1 MAEARTDA
9 GRAEREHSG
18 NGGDDPVE
26 QRGQD
31 YVPKGVERK
40 TGLWPTLKRTA
51 LEFQEDNLTDWAATL
66 TYYGLLALF
75 PALIVL
81 VSIVGLFGDPE
92 STTNTLTDIVTKV
105 GPDSAA
111 STFAAPISQVTE
123 SRGTAGFALIASTLV
138 ALWSASGYLGAFIR
152 ASNVIYETREGRPFW
167 KLRPLQL
174 LLTLVVV
181 LLLAV
186 MALGVVLTGPIV
198 SDVAEPIG
206 VSDTAVSIWN
216 YAKWLLIAVL
226 FVLMI
231 GLIYYASP
239 NVQQRGYKWITPG
252 GLVALVVW
260 LLASAGFGLY
270 VSQFG
275 SYNKV
280 YGSLAGVVIILI
292 WMWLTNLAI
301 LFGHELNAER
311 ERDVQLEE
319 GVPGAE
325 REIQLEPRDEP
336 DRRRTV

>member
-1 MAEARTDA
+1 MPDPEDEERPAENGHDEDPT
-9 GRAEREHSG
+9 ERR
-18 NGGDDPVE
+18 GD
-26 QRGQD
+26 D
-31 YVPKGVERK
+31 YVPRGVERK
-40 TGLWPTLKRTA
+40 TGVWPTLKRTVG
-51 LEFQEDNLTDWAATL
+51 EFREDNLTDWAATL

-81 VSIVGLFGDPE
+81 VSIVGLVGDPQ

-111 STFAAPISQVTE
+111 TTFEGPIKQVTE
-123 SRGTAGFALIASTLV
+123 SRATAGFALIASTVV

-174 LLTLVVV
+174 LMTLVIV

-206 VSDTAVSIWN
+206 ISDTAVSIWN
-216 YAKWLLIAVL
+216 YAKWILIALL

-239 NVQQRGYKWITPG
+239 NVKQRGFKWITPG

-260 LLASAGFGLY
+260 LVASAGFGLY
-270 VSQFG
+270 VSRFG

-292 WMWLTNLAI
+292 WMWITNLAI

-311 ERDVQLEE
+311 ERDVQLKE
-319 GVPGAE
+319 GKPGAD

-336 DRRRTV
+336 ARRRTV

>member
-1 MAEARTDA
+1 MAEAGTEA
-9 GRAEREHSG
+9 ERAERERSG

-81 VSIVGLFGDPE
+81 VSIVGLVGNPE
-92 STTNTLTDIVTKV
+92 STTNTLTDIVTKL

-111 STFAAPISQVTE
+111 TTFEGPIRQVTE
-123 SRGTAGFALIASTLV
+123 SRSTAGFALIVSTLV

-181 LLLAV
+181 LLLVV

-216 YAKWLLIAVL
+216 YAKWLLIAML

-231 GLIYYASP
+231 GLIYHASP
-239 NVQQRGYKWITPG
+239 NVRQRGFKWISPG
-252 GLVALVVW
+252 AVVALVVW
-260 LLASAGFGLY
+260 LLASAGFGIY

-319 GVPGAE
+319 GVPDAE

>member
-1 MAEARTDA
+1 MTES
-9 GRAEREHSG
+9 RAAADTERDRSE
-18 NGGDDPVE
+18 NGDDPPVE
-26 QRGQD
+26 QRGPD
-31 YVPKGVERK
+31 YVPKGVERR
-40 TGLWPTLKRTA
+40 TGVWPTLKRTV

-81 VSIVGLFGDPE
+81 VSIVGLVGDPQ
-92 STTNTLTDIVTKV
+92 STTNTLTDIVTRV

-111 STFAAPISQVTE
+111 STFEGPIRQVTE

-174 LLTLVVV
+174 LLTLVLV

-186 MALGVVLTGPIV
+186 MALGIVLTGPIV

-206 VSDTAVSIWN
+206 ISDTAVSIWN
-216 YAKWLLIAVL
+216 YAKWVLIALL
-226 FVLMI
+226 FVGMI
-231 GLIYYASP
+231 DVIYYASP
-239 NVQQRGYKWITPG
+239 NVKQRGFKWITPG
-252 GLVALVVW
+252 SFVALAVW

-270 VSQFG
+270 ASQFG

-280 YGSLAGVVIILI
+280 YGSLAGVVVILI
-292 WMWLTNLAI
+292 WMWITNLAI

-311 ERDVQLEE
+311 EREQQFAE

-336 DRRRTV
+336 EPRRTV

>member
-1 MAEARTDA
+1 MADA
-9 GRAEREHSG
+9 DEESRRDQ
-18 NGGDDPVE
+18 NGDDNDPTE
-26 QRGQD
+26 RRGSD
-31 YVPKGVERK
+31 YVPRGVERK
-40 TGLWPTLKRTA
+40 TGFWPTLKRTA
-51 LEFQEDNLTDWAATL
+51 TEFQEDNLTDWAATL

-81 VSIVGLFGDPE
+81 VSIVGLVGDPE
-92 STTNTLTDIVTKV
+92 STTNTLTDIVTKL

-111 STFAAPISQVTE
+111 QTFEGPIKQVTE
-123 SRGTAGFALIASTLV
+123 SRSTAGFALVISTLV

-174 LLTLVVV
+174 LMTLVVV

-186 MALGVVLTGPIV
+186 MAMGVVLTGPIV
-198 SDVAEPIG
+198 SDVADPIG
-206 VSDTAVSIWN
+206 VSDTAVTIWN
-216 YAKWLLIAVL
+216 YAKWLVIALL

-231 GLIYYASP
+231 GLIYYGSP
-239 NVQQRGYKWITPG
+239 NVKQRGFKWITPG

-260 LLASAGFGLY
+260 LIASAGFAIY

-280 YGSLAGVVIILI
+280 YGSLAGVIIILI
-292 WMWLTNLAI
+292 WMWLTNMAI

-325 REIQLEPRDEP
+325 RELQLEPRDEP
-336 DRRRTV
+336 ERRRTV

>member
-1 MAEARTDA
+1 MTDERDADARDD
-9 GRAEREHSG
+9 REDRD
-18 NGGDDPVE
+18 DDPTE
-26 QRGQD
+26 RRGTD
-31 YVPKGVERK
+31 YAPKGVERN
-40 TGLWPTLKRTA
+40 TGLWPTLKRTVQ
-51 LEFQEDNLTDWAATL
+51 EFQEDNLTDWAATL

-81 VSIVGLFGDPE
+81 VSLVGLLGDPE
-92 STTNTLTDIVTKV
+92 STTNTLTDIVTKI

-111 STFAAPISQVTE
+111 STFEGPIKQVTE
-123 SRGTAGFALIASTLV
+123 SRATAGFALITSTLF
-138 ALWSASGYLGAFIR
+138 ALWAASGYLGAFIR

-174 LLTLVVV
+174 LMTLVVV

-186 MALGVVLTGPIV
+186 MAMGVVLTGPIV

-231 GLIYYASP
+231 GLIYYAAP
-239 NVQQRGYKWITPG
+239 NVKQRGYSWITPG

-260 LLASAGFGLY
+260 LVASAAFGLY

-280 YGSLAGVVIILI
+280 YGSLAGLVVILI
-292 WMWLTNLAI
+292 WMWITNLAI

-311 ERDVQLEE
+311 ERNVQLDE
-319 GVPGAE
+319 GLPGAE
-325 REIQLEPRDEP
+325 KELQLEPRDEP
-336 DRRRTV
+336 GQRRTV

>member
-1 MAEARTDA
+1 MAD
-9 GRAEREHSG
+9 ERDDDVRDDREDRD
-18 NGGDDPVE
+18 DDPTE
-26 QRGQD
+26 RRGTD
-31 YVPKGVERK
+31 YVPKGVERN
-40 TGLWPTLKRTA
+40 TGLWPTLKRTVQ
-51 LEFQEDNLTDWAATL
+51 EFQEDNLTDWAATL

-81 VSIVGLFGDPE
+81 VSLVGLLGDPE
-92 STTNTLTDIVTKV
+92 STTNTLTDIVTKI

-111 STFAAPISQVTE
+111 STFEGPIKQVTE
-123 SRGTAGFALIASTLV
+123 SRATAGFALITSTLV

-174 LLTLVVV
+174 LMTLVVV

-186 MALGVVLTGPIV
+186 MAMGVVLTGPIV

-231 GLIYYASP
+231 GLIYYAAP
-239 NVQQRGYKWITPG
+239 NVKQRGYSWITPG

-260 LLASAGFGLY
+260 LVASAAFGLY

-275 SYNKV
+275 SYNNV
-280 YGSLAGVVIILI
+280 YGSLAGLVIILI
-292 WMWLTNLAI
+292 WMWITNLAI

-311 ERDVQLEE
+311 ERNVQLDE
-319 GVPGAE
+319 GLPGAE
-325 REIQLEPRDEP
+325 KELQLEPRDEP
-336 DRRRTV
+336 GQRRTV

>member
-1 MAEARTDA
+1 MIAGDDATGSAR
-9 GRAEREHSG
+9 
-18 NGGDDPVE
+18 NGGDDPTE
-26 QRGQD
+26 RRGRD
-31 YVPKGVERK
+31 YVPEGVERE
-40 TGLWPTLKRTA
+40 TGLWPTLKRTG
-51 LEFQEDNLTDWAATL
+51 LEFQEDNVTDWAATL
-66 TYYGLLALF
+66 TYFGLLALF

-81 VSIVGLFGDPE
+81 VSIVGLVGDPQ
-92 STTNTLTDIVTKV
+92 STTDTLTDIVTKV

-111 STFAAPISQVTE
+111 STFEGPIKQVTE
-123 SRGTAGFALIASTLV
+123 SRSTAGFALIASTLV

-174 LLTLVVV
+174 LMTLVVV

-186 MALGVVLTGPIV
+186 MTLGVVLTGPIV

-226 FVLMI
+226 FVLII

-239 NVQQRGYKWITPG
+239 NVKQRGFSWITPG

-260 LLASAGFGLY
+260 LIASAAFGLY
-270 VSQFG
+270 VSKFG

-280 YGSLAGVVIILI
+280 YGSLAGVIIILI
-292 WMWLTNLAI
+292 WMWITNLAI
-301 LFGHELNAER
+301 LFGHELNAEG
-311 ERDVQLEE
+311 ERDLQLEA
-319 GVPGAE
+319 GLPGAE
-325 REIQLEPRDEP
+325 KEIQLEPRDEP
-336 DRRRTV
+336 GRRRTV

>member
-1 MAEARTDA
+1 MASRGDDA
-9 GRAEREHSG
+9 SGSAG
-18 NGGDDPVE
+18 NGGDDPTE
-26 QRGQD
+26 RRGRD
-31 YVPKGVERK
+31 YVPEGVERK
-40 TGLWPTLKRTA
+40 TGSWPTLKRTA

-66 TYYGLLALF
+66 TYFGLLALF

-81 VSIVGLFGDPE
+81 VSIVGLVGDPQ
-92 STTNTLTDIVTKV
+92 STTDTLTDIVTKV

-111 STFAAPISQVTE
+111 STFEGPIKQVTE
-123 SRGTAGFALIASTLV
+123 SRATAGFALIASTLV

-174 LLTLVVV
+174 LMTFVVV

-239 NVQQRGYKWITPG
+239 NVKQRGFSWITPG

-260 LLASAGFGLY
+260 LIASAGFGLY
-270 VSQFG
+270 ASQFG

-292 WMWLTNLAI
+292 WMWITNLAI

-311 ERDVQLEE
+311 ERNVQLEE
-319 GVPGAE
+319 GLPGAE
-325 REIQLEPRDEP
+325 KEIQLEPRDEP
-336 DRRRTV
+336 GRRRTV

>member
-1 MAEARTDA
+1 MADQDDESRP
-9 GRAEREHSG
+9 
-18 NGGDDPVE
+18 NGDDEDPTE
-26 QRGQD
+26 QRGSD
-31 YVPKGVERK
+31 YVPRGVERK

-51 LEFQEDNLTDWAATL
+51 AEFQEDNLTDWAATL
-66 TYYGLLALF
+66 TYFGLLALF
-75 PALIVL
+75 PALIVM
-81 VSIVGLFGDPE
+81 VSIVGLVGDPE

-111 STFAAPISQVTE
+111 QTFEGPIKQVTE
-123 SRGTAGFALIASTLV
+123 SRSTAGFALIASTLV

-174 LLTLVVV
+174 LMTLVVV

-186 MALGVVLTGPIV
+186 MAMGVVLTGPIV

-206 VSDTAVSIWN
+206 ISDTAVSIWN
-216 YAKWLLIAVL
+216 YAKWVAIALL

-239 NVQQRGYKWITPG
+239 NVKQRGFKWITPG

-260 LLASAGFGLY
+260 LVASAGFAIY

-280 YGSLAGVVIILI
+280 YGSLAGVVVILI
-292 WMWLTNLAI
+292 WMWITNLAI

-319 GVPGAE
+319 EVPGAE
-325 REIQLEPRDEP
+325 RELQLEPRDEP
-336 DRRRTV
+336 ERRRTV

>member
-1 MAEARTDA
+1 M
-9 GRAEREHSG
+9 AERELDERRTR
-18 NGGDDPVE
+18 NGDDEDPTE
-26 QRGQD
+26 QSARG
-31 YVPKGVERK
+31 YVPRGVERK
-40 TGLWPTLKRTA
+40 TGLSATLKRTVG
-51 LEFQEDNLTDWAATL
+51 EFQEDNLTDWAATL

-81 VSIVGLFGDPE
+81 VSIVGLVGDPQ
-92 STTNTLTDIVTKV
+92 STTNTLTDIVTKL

-111 STFAAPISQVTE
+111 STFQGPIQQVTE
-123 SRGTAGFALIASTLV
+123 SRATAGFALIASTLI

-174 LLTLVVV
+174 LLTLVIV
-181 LLLAV
+181 LLLAM

-198 SDVAEPIG
+198 ADVAGPIG
-206 VSDTAVSIWN
+206 VSDTAVSIWS
-216 YAKWLLIAVL
+216 YAKWVLIAFL

-239 NVQQRGYKWITPG
+239 NVKQRGFKWITPG

-260 LLASAGFGLY
+260 LVASAGFGLY
-270 VSQFG
+270 VSQFA

-280 YGSLAGVVIILI
+280 YGSLAGIVVILI
-292 WMWLTNLAI
+292 WMWITNLAI

-311 ERDVQLEE
+311 ERDVQLEQ

-336 DRRRTV
+336 ARRRTV

>member
-1 MAEARTDA
+1 MAEAHTEA
-9 GRAEREHSG
+9 GRAERERSG

-26 QRGQD
+26 HRGQD

-81 VSIVGLFGDPE
+81 VSIVGLVGNPE

-111 STFAAPISQVTE
+111 TTFEGPIRQVTE
-123 SRGTAGFALIASTLV
+123 SRGTAGFALIVSALV

-174 LLTLVVV
+174 LMTLVVV

-186 MALGVVLTGPIV
+186 MTLGVVLTGPIV

-206 VSDTAVSIWN
+206 VSDTAVSIWG
-216 YAKWLLIAVL
+216 YAKWVLIALL
-226 FVLMI
+226 FLVTI
-231 GLIYYASP
+231 SLIYYASP
-239 NVQQRGYKWITPG
+239 NVKQRAFKWITPG
-252 GLVALVVW
+252 AMVALVVW
-260 LLASAGFGLY
+260 LLASAGFGIY

-319 GVPGAE
+319 GIPDAE

>member
-1 MAEARTDA
+1 MASRGDDA
-9 GRAEREHSG
+9 SGSAG
-18 NGGDDPVE
+18 NGGDDPTE
-26 QRGQD
+26 RRGRD
-31 YVPKGVERK
+31 YVPEGVERK

-66 TYYGLLALF
+66 TYFGLLALF

-81 VSIVGLFGDPE
+81 VSIVGLVGDPQ
-92 STTNTLTDIVTKV
+92 STTDTLTDIVTKV

-111 STFAAPISQVTE
+111 STFEGPIKQVTE
-123 SRGTAGFALIASTLV
+123 SRATAGFALIASTLV

-174 LLTLVVV
+174 LMTFVVV

-239 NVQQRGYKWITPG
+239 NVKQRGFSWITPG

-260 LLASAGFGLY
+260 LIASAGFGLY
-270 VSQFG
+270 ASQFG

-292 WMWLTNLAI
+292 WMWITNLAI

-311 ERDVQLEE
+311 ERNVQLEE
-319 GVPGAE
+319 GLPGAE
-325 REIQLEPRDEP
+325 KEIQLEPRDEP
-336 DRRRTV
+336 GRRRTV

>member
-1 MAEARTDA
+1 MADRDDQDRPGSSGDEDPT
-9 GRAEREHSG
+9 ERR
-18 NGGDDPVE
+18 GD
-26 QRGQD
+26 D
-31 YVPKGVERK
+31 YVPRGVQRR
-40 TGLWPTLKRTA
+40 TGLWPTLKRTVA
-51 LEFQEDNLTDWAATL
+51 EFQEDNLTDWAATL

-81 VSIVGLFGDPE
+81 VSLVGLIGDPQ
-92 STTNTLTDIVTKV
+92 STTDTLTDIVTKV

-111 STFAAPISQVTE
+111 STFEGPIKQVTE
-123 SRGTAGFALIASTLV
+123 SRSTAGFALVISTLV

-174 LLTLVVV
+174 AMTLVVV

-186 MALGVVLTGPIV
+186 MAVGLVLTGPIV

-206 VSDTAVSIWN
+206 VSDTAVTVWN
-216 YAKWLLIAVL
+216 YGKWLLIAVL
-226 FVLMI
+226 FVLML

-239 NVQQRGYKWITPG
+239 NVKQRGFTWITPG

-260 LLASAGFGLY
+260 LLASAAFGIY

-292 WMWLTNLAI
+292 WMWITNLAI

-311 ERDVQLEE
+311 ERNRQLEE
-319 GVPGAE
+319 GLPGAE
-325 REIQLEPRDEP
+325 REIQLEPRDDPE
-336 DRRRTV
+336 RRRTV

>member
-1 MAEARTDA
+1 M
-9 GRAEREHSG
+9 AERELDERRTR
-18 NGGDDPVE
+18 NGDDEDPTE
-26 QRGQD
+26 QSARG
-31 YVPKGVERK
+31 YVPRGVERK
-40 TGLWPTLKRTA
+40 TGLSATLKRTVG
-51 LEFQEDNLTDWAATL
+51 EFQEDNLTDWAATL

-81 VSIVGLFGDPE
+81 VSIVGLVGDPQ
-92 STTNTLTDIVTKV
+92 STTNTLTDIVTKL

-111 STFAAPISQVTE
+111 STFQGPIQQVTE
-123 SRGTAGFALIASTLV
+123 SRATAGFALIASTLI

-174 LLTLVVV
+174 LLTLVIV

-198 SDVAEPIG
+198 ADVAGPIG
-206 VSDTAVSIWN
+206 VSDAAVSIWS
-216 YAKWLLIAVL
+216 YAKWVLIAFL

-239 NVQQRGYKWITPG
+239 NVKQRGFKWITPG

-260 LLASAGFGLY
+260 LVASAGFGLY
-270 VSQFG
+270 VSQFA

-280 YGSLAGVVIILI
+280 YGSLAGIVVILI
-292 WMWLTNLAI
+292 WMWITNLAI

-311 ERDVQLEE
+311 ERDVQLEQ

-336 DRRRTV
+336 ARRRTV

>member
-1 MAEARTDA
+1 MADDEES
-9 GRAEREHSG
+9 GRRA
-18 NGGDDPVE
+18 NGGDEDPT
-26 QRGQD
+26 QRRGDD
-31 YVPKGVERK
+31 YAPKGVERK
-40 TGLWPTLKRTA
+40 TGLWPTLKRTVR
-51 LEFQEDNLTDWAATL
+51 EFQEDNLSDWAATL

-81 VSIVGLFGDPE
+81 VSIVGLVGDPE
-92 STTNTLTDIVTKV
+92 STTNTLTEIVTEI

-111 STFAAPISQVTE
+111 ATFEGPIKQVTE
-123 SRGTAGFALIASTLV
+123 SRSTAGFALIASTLV

-174 LLTLVVV
+174 LMTLVVV

-198 SDVAEPIG
+198 SDVADPIG
-206 VSDTAVSIWN
+206 VSDTAVSVWN
-216 YAKWLLIAVL
+216 YAKWVLIALL

-239 NVQQRGYKWITPG
+239 NVKQRGVKWISPG

-260 LLASAGFGLY
+260 LVASAGFALY

-292 WMWLTNLAI
+292 WMWITNLAI

-311 ERDVQLEE
+311 ERDVQLKE
-319 GVPGAE
+319 GLPGAE
-325 REIQLEPRDEP
+325 KELQLEPRDEP
-336 DRRRTV
+336 EPRQTA

>member
-1 MAEARTDA
+1 MDEPGKD
-9 GRAEREHSG
+9 AERTGTGHT
-18 NGGDDPVE
+18 GDDDDPTE
-26 QRGQD
+26 RRGRD
-31 YVPKGVERK
+31 YVPKGVARE
-40 TGLWPTLKRTA
+40 TGLRATLKRTA

-81 VSIVGLFGDPE
+81 VSLVGLLGDPQ
-92 STTNTLTDIVTKV
+92 STTDTLTDIVTKV

-111 STFAAPISQVTE
+111 STFAGPIQQVTE
-123 SRGTAGFALIASTLV
+123 SRSTAGFALIVSTLI

-181 LLLAV
+181 ILLAV
-186 MALGVVLTGPIV
+186 MAIGVVLTGPIV

-206 VSDTAVSIWN
+206 VSDTAVTVWN
-216 YAKWLLIAVL
+216 YAKWLAIALL

-239 NVQQRGYKWITPG
+239 NVKQRSFKWITPG
-252 GLVALVVW
+252 GLVALITW
-260 LLASAGFGLY
+260 LVASAGFGLY

-292 WMWLTNLAI
+292 WMWITNLAI

-311 ERDVQLEE
+311 ERNVQLEE
-319 GVPGAE
+319 GLPDAE
-325 REIQLEPRDEP
+325 REIQLEPREEP
-336 DRRRTV
+336 ARRRTV

>member
-1 MAEARTDA
+1 MVAGEGDATDRAA
-9 GRAEREHSG
+9 GDDDNPTERR
-18 NGGDDPVE
+18 GGD
-26 QRGQD
+26 
-31 YVPKGVERK
+31 YAPKGVKRQ

-51 LEFQEDNLTDWAATL
+51 MEFQEDNLTDWAATL
-66 TYYGLLALF
+66 TYFGLLALF

-81 VSIVGLFGDPE
+81 VSIVGLVGDPE
-92 STTNTLTDIVTKV
+92 STTNTLRDIVTKV

-111 STFAAPISQVTE
+111 TTFEGPIKQVTE
-123 SRGTAGFALIASTLV
+123 SRSTAGLALVVSTLI

-206 VSDTAVSIWN
+206 ISDTAVSIWN

-226 FVLMI
+226 FVMMI

-239 NVQQRGYKWITPG
+239 NVKQRGFSWITPG

-260 LLASAGFGLY
+260 LIASAAFGIY

-280 YGSLAGVVIILI
+280 YGSLAGVVVILI
-292 WMWLTNLAI
+292 WMWITNLAI

-311 ERDVQLEE
+311 ERNLQLEE
-319 GVPGAE
+319 GLPGAE
-325 REIQLEPRDEP
+325 KEIQLEPRDEP
-336 DRRRTV
+336 ERRRTV

>member
-1 MAEARTDA
+1 MADPDEQPR
-9 GRAEREHSG
+9 RSSG
-18 NGGDDPVE
+18 ENGEDPT
-26 QRGQD
+26 QPRGGD
-31 YVPKGVERK
+31 YVPRGVERK
-40 TGLWPTLKRTA
+40 TGLWPTMKRTVT
-51 LEFQEDNLTDWAATL
+51 EFQEDNLTDWAATL

-81 VSIVGLFGDPE
+81 VSIVGLVGDPD
-92 STTNTLTDIVTKV
+92 STTKTLTDIVTRA

-111 STFAAPISQVTE
+111 TTFEGPIKQVTE
-123 SRGTAGFALIASTLV
+123 SRSTAGFALIASTLV

-152 ASNVIYETREGRPFW
+152 ASNVIYETREGRPLW

-174 LLTLVVV
+174 LMTLVIV

-206 VSDTAVSIWN
+206 ISGTAVSIWS
-216 YAKWLLIAVL
+216 YAKWVGIALL

-231 GLIYYASP
+231 GLLYYASP
-239 NVQQRGYKWITPG
+239 NVKQRGFKWITPG
-252 GLVALVVW
+252 GVVALVIW
-260 LLASAGFGLY
+260 LLASAGFGIY

-280 YGSLAGVVIILI
+280 YGSMAGVVIVLI

-311 ERDVQLEE
+311 ERDVQLEQ
-319 GVPGAE
+319 GIPGAE
-325 REIQLEPRDEP
+325 RELQLEPRDEP
-336 DRRRTV
+336 ARRRTV

>member
-1 MAEARTDA
+1 VHDA
-9 GRAEREHSG
+9 PTEK
-18 NGGDDPVE
+18 
-26 QRGQD
+26 RGTD

-40 TGLWPTLKRTA
+40 TGLWPTLKRTVQ
-51 LEFQEDNLTDWAATL
+51 EFQEDNLTDWAATL

-81 VSIVGLFGDPE
+81 ISIVGLVGDPE
-92 STTNTLTDIVTKV
+92 STTNTLTDIVTKI

-111 STFAAPISQVTE
+111 TTFEGPIKQVTE
-123 SRGTAGFALIASTLV
+123 SRSTAGFALIVSTVV

-167 KLRPLQL
+167 KLRPLQVL
-174 LLTLVVV
+174 MTFVIV

-186 MALGVVLTGPIV
+186 MALGIVLTGPIV

-206 VSDTAVSIWN
+206 ISDTAVSIWS
-216 YAKWLLIAVL
+216 YAKWLLIALL

-239 NVQQRGYKWITPG
+239 NVKQRGFKWITPG
-252 GLVALVVW
+252 GLVALFVW
-260 LLASAGFGLY
+260 LAASAGFGIY

-275 SYNKV
+275 SYNRV

-292 WMWLTNLAI
+292 WMWITNLAI

-311 ERDVQLEE
+311 ERNAQFDQGL
-319 GVPGAE
+319 PGAE
-325 REIQLEPRDEP
+325 KEIQLEPRDEP
-336 DRRRTV
+336 GRRRTV

>member
-1 MAEARTDA
+1 MVAGDDDATDRTA
-9 GRAEREHSG
+9 G
-18 NGGDDPVE
+18 NGDDDPTE
-26 QRGQD
+26 RRGRD
-31 YVPKGVERK
+31 YVPDGVKRE
-40 TGLWPTLKRTA
+40 TGLWPTLKRTG
-51 LEFQEDNLTDWAATL
+51 LEFQEDNLSDWAATL
-66 TYYGLLALF
+66 TYFGLLALF

-81 VSIVGLFGDPE
+81 VSIVGLVGDPQ

-111 STFAAPISQVTE
+111 TTFEGPIRQVTE
-123 SRGTAGFALIASTLV
+123 SRATAGFALIASTLV

-174 LLTLVVV
+174 LLTFVVL

-216 YAKWLLIAVL
+216 YAKWLLIALL

-239 NVQQRGYKWITPG
+239 NVKQRGFSWITPG

-260 LLASAGFGLY
+260 LVASAGFGLY
-270 VSQFG
+270 VSKFG

-280 YGSLAGVVIILI
+280 YGSLAGVVVILI
-292 WMWLTNLAI
+292 WMWITNLAI

-311 ERDVQLEE
+311 ERNLQLDE
-319 GVPGAE
+319 GLPGAE
-325 REIQLEPRDEP
+325 KEIQLEPRDEP
-336 DRRRTV
+336 ERRRTV